1 MSIYQKSRFKYKKD
15 LKNKYLIIICKQIIN
30 NYVKLLALKIMLVVS
45 IIIGIVVLVCVT
57 NLIIG
62 LYQRKWEREL
72 APKVEKMSTKEINV
86 QTSILFDELENGYS
100 VKKAFEYEMLK
111 SLFLYFLQ
119 DDSC

>member
-72 APKVEKMSTKEINV
+72 APKVEKMSTEEINV

-100 VKKAFEYEMLK
+100 VKKAFEYEFLCAELK
-111 SLFLYFLQ
+111 KRQ
-119 DDSC
+119 KK